1 MSDGSK
7 VIATFFGDEKY
18 PVTWKDDEEKGLF
31 WFYDDLH
38 CPHPISPLY
47 FDVGGWW
54 GPGCEYMYRRFGAPI
69 GSQWIGKKIGG
80 YVYSAVVPPKTDAD
94 KIGGLFNYYL
104 SVMPIYADTFLERWL
119 NSYVPE
125 LKAAGETIVNYDFE
139 NATIP
144 EMLIHMEDCLDL
156 QERAFRIHWIINL
169 AQFQASTEFTNIYTE
184 VMGKTDSVE
193 IGKINV
199 SPQDRNWDSLKA
211 LWEIKEYIMTVPGLV
226 ELFKK
231 DVDTITSSLGS
242 TQGGQKVQE
251 MVAAYQDEYGYK
263 AVYTHEYIY
272 KTWKEDPTPIFKAIK
287 GNVESNYNYFDEY
300 NACMEEQ
307 KKAIDGLYA
316 KVDDPVKMA
325 KLKKSLEL
333 CVKMAPLTPDH
344 HFYIDQGI
352 YARMRIMFLNIGKA
366 YAKAGILN
374 DAEDIFMLQ
383 YEEIRCA
390 GVSDYPVKDI
400 VKERRAEME
409 AAKKVHP
416 REWYGTAD
424 EWAVYQEPYKTLWGY
439 PQKFEDELAEQKSA
453 EVSKTVLKGIP
464 GSPGVVEGIARFVT
478 SPEEFDDVQRGEIL
492 VCKMTNPAWVVSF
505 SKISALV
512 TDTGGALSHP
522 AVVSREFG
530 ISCVVGTRKATQLI
544 KTGMRIR
551 VDGNK
556 GIVEIL
562 D

>member
-1 MSDGSK
+1 MSENK
-7 VIATFFGDEKY
+7 TLATYFGDDHLK
-18 PVTWKDDEEKGLF
+18 VDWKDEAEKELF

-69 GSQWIGKKIGG
+69 GSEWIAKKIGG
-80 YVYSAVVPPKTDAD
+80 YVYSAVVPPKTDPD
-94 KIGGLFNYYL
+94 KVGGLFAYY
-104 SVMPIYADTFLERWL
+104 SQVMPIYADTFLERWT

-125 LKAAGETIVNYDFE
+125 LQAAGETITNYDFA
-139 NATIP
+139 NHSIP
-144 EMLIHMEDCLDL
+144 EILIHMEDCLDL

-169 AQFQASTEFTNIYTE
+169 AQFQSATEFTQAVADVLGE
-184 VMGKTDSVE
+184 VDGVL
-193 IGKINV
+193 IGKINI
-199 SPQDRNWDSLKA
+199 SRQDRNWDSLKA
-211 LWEIKEYIMTVPGLV
+211 LWEMKEYIYTKPALKA
-226 ELFKK
+226 LFAKPAAEIMAK
-231 DVDTITSSLGS
+231 AGDTD
-242 TQGGQKVQE
+242 GGAKLLA
-251 MVAAYQDEYGYK
+251 MVAAYQEEYGYK

-272 KTWKEDPTPIFKAIK
+272 KTWKEDPTPIYEALR
-287 GNVESNYNYFDEY
+287 GYVAEDYDYNLAY
-300 NACMEEQ
+300 NACMEDQ
-307 KKAIDGLYA
+307 AKAIEELYSR
-316 KVDDPVKMA
+316 VSDPEKRS
-325 KLKKSLEL
+325 KLKRALEL

-352 YARMRIMFLNIGKA
+352 YSRMRLMFLEVGKA
-366 YAKAGILN
+366 FVKAGKL
-374 DAEDIFMLQ
+374 DDPEDIFMLE

-390 GVSDYPVKDI
+390 GASDYPVRDL
-400 VKERRAEME
+400 VKARRMEME
-409 AAKKVHP
+409 AAKKIIP
-416 REWYGTAD
+416 REWYGTATQ
-424 EWAVYQEPYKTLWGY
+424 WSVYEEPYKSLWGY
-439 PQKFEDELAEQKSA
+439 PHKFDIGLAELK
-453 EVSKTVLKGIP
+453 EKTSDQNVIKGIP

-478 SPEEFDDVQRGEIL
+478 SPDEFDQIEKGDIL

-551 VDGNK
+551 VNGDK